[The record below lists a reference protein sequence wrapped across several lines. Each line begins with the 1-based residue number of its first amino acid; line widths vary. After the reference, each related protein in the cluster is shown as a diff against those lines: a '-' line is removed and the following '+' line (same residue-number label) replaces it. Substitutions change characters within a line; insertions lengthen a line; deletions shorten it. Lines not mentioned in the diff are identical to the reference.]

1 MKIAIDLRSLHTGGV
16 SGVENYILNLLEH
29 LLLLDHS
36 NEYVLFYNSFK
47 PKSFTHLEFVNSKLL
62 QTRIPNRLLNGSIKL
77 FGKPSFEKLIG
88 DFDCIWLPNF
98 STFAV
103 SPKAKLILTVHDLSP
118 LIEPSWYSR
127 KESLW
132 YKFINVNKIL
142 KRADMIWAVSEFTKQ
157 DIINIFKI
165 SADKI
170 KVLYPGVDRLHF
182 TPNIS
187 LGELRDLRNDYSL
200 PKKYILF
207 LSTIEPRKNLIGLI
221 KAFEN
226 LSVDCDL
233 VIAGKNGYQSEQI
246 EFEIKRSSKKNRIH
260 VLGYVPESDKP
271 GLIKLASVVCYPS
284 FYEGFGFIP
293 LEAMSMGTPVITS
306 KVTSLPEV
314 SGSAS
319 LLINPYDI
327 QNITDSLKHLL
338 TNKELRDNL
347 VVKGF
352 RQVEN
357 FSWEKSAQ
365 LALENLE
372 FLVAKS

>member
-47 PKSFTHLEFVNSKLL
+47 PKSFSHLEFVNSKLL
-62 QTRIPNRLLNGSIKL
+62 QTRIPNRLLNGSIKI
-77 FGKPSFEKLIG
+77 FGLPSFEKLIG

-98 STFAV
+98 STFAI
-103 SPKAKLILTVHDLSP
+103 SSKAKLVITVHDLSP
-118 LIEPSWYSR
+118 LIEPSWYSL

-132 YKFINVNKIL
+132 YKFINVHKIL

-157 DIINIFKI
+157 DIINIFKLR
-165 SADKI
+165 ADKI

-182 TPNIS
+182 SPNIS
-187 LGELRDLRNDYSL
+187 NPQLRNLRNDYNL

-226 LSVDCDL
+226 LNLDCDL
-233 VIAGKNGYQSEQI
+233 VIAGKNGYQSEQVDL
-246 EFEIKRSSKKNRIH
+246 EINRSPKKSRIH
-260 VLGYVPESDKP
+260 RLGYVPESDKP
-271 GLIKLASVVCYPS
+271 GIIKLASVVCYPS

-293 LEAMSMGTPVITS
+293 LEAMSMGTPVVTS
-306 KVTSLPEV
+306 KVTSLAEV

-319 LLINPYDI
+319 LLINPHDI
-327 QNITDSLKHLL
+327 QNITDSLRQLL
-338 TNKELRDNL
+338 TDTNLREALVQKGYKQVDNF
-347 VVKGF
+347 G
-352 RQVEN
+352 
-357 FSWEKSAQ
+357 WEKSAH

-372 FLVAKS
+372 LLVPRS